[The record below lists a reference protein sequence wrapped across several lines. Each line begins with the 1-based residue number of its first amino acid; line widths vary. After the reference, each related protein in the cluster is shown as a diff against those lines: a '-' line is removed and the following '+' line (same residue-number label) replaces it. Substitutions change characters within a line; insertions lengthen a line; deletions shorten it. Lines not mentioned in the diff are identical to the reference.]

1 MRIHSASVLPFPRS
15 LVYETYRDRLSAI
28 AEEMTDIRKIDV
40 LARTDGTDG
49 TTRIHNR
56 WYAQV
61 TLPSVAERVV
71 KQEWRQWDD
80 HAVWKDDAFVVD
92 WRLEIPTFGDQ
103 VQCSGRNSFTAVE
116 GGTQVALEGDLQ
128 INIKK
133 IPGVPSILLRRA
145 LPEVEKFIAR
155 MIAPNLEKVNEGLQ
169 TVLERD

>member
-1 MRIHSASVLPFPRS
+1 MRIHSSSVLPFPRS

-40 LARTDGTDG
+40 LSRNEEDDQTV
-49 TTRIHNR
+49 RIHNR

-61 TLPSVAERVV
+61 TLPAMAERVV

-80 HAVWKDDAFVVD
+80 HAVWRDDAFAVD

-103 VQCSGRNSFTAVE
+103 VQCSGRNSFVEVE
-116 GGTQVALEGDLQ
+116 GGTEVSIDGDLQ
-128 INIKK
+128 IRIKK
-133 IPGVPSILLRRA
+133 IPGVPSVLLRRA

-155 MIAPNLEKVNEGLQ
+155 MIAPNLQKVNESLQ
-169 TVLERD
+169 TVLEKA